1 MATILLVDD
10 DPDGR
15 EILACILRSGAHTVI
30 EAAGGT
36 DALDVLDRAE
46 DLDLLLTD
54 VVMPG
59 LSGFNLA
66 RMVRMRRPALR
77 ILYVTAFADQVLT
90 MRDAGEKYGKLLM
103 KPIHADELLKEVDT
117 ALAAK
122 PG

>member
-15 EILACILRSGAHTVI
+15 EILACILRSGAHKVI
-30 EAAGGT
+30 EAKGGT
-36 DALDVLDRAE
+36 DALDVLDGAE
-46 DLDLLLTD
+46 DLDMLLTD

-66 RMVRMRRPALR
+66 RMVRMRRPVLR

-103 KPIHADELLKEVDT
+103 KPIHADELLKEVAT
-117 ALAAK
+117 AL
-122 PG
+122 